1 MNVGVNNEI
10 NLLWTAY
17 EGFDY
22 PTHYI
27 MRSIDNG
34 PFQQIGLVPS
44 TNLSFTD
51 VAPPTGYKK
60 YMVEID
66 MPEGCSFLKDGLR
79 IQSNTVI
86 HEPSGIGN
94 LAGKVGF
101 MIYPNPGD
109 GFFTLIF
116 QTPVYEA
123 DLTITV
129 IDRLGSILHTQEIT
143 AGSLEV
149 KLNLQHLPGGIYYLR
164 VAGSNISGSV
174 KVVKL

>member
-1 MNVGVNNEI
+1 
-10 NLLWTAY
+10 
-17 EGFDY
+17 
-22 PTHYI
+22 
-27 MRSIDNG
+27 
-34 PFQQIGLVPS
+34 
-44 TNLSFTD
+44 
-51 VAPPTGYKK
+51 
-60 YMVEID
+60 
-66 MPEGCSFLKDGLR
+66 LKDGLR